1 LLRSTEAKRTAA
13 GFTLI
18 EVLVAL
24 AIVAVSLSSIGS
36 LIATTVRGTRSLEE
50 HWMRLEI
57 ARAIATALPERAQL
71 VPGKLSGEIASHR
84 WRVDVSPFIADN
96 LARPSSTPWV
106 PQTVVVTVQSPAGAT
121 MQVSTVRLHRRTGG

>member
-24 AIVAVSLSSIGS
+24 AIVAISLSSIGA
-36 LIATTVRGTRSLEE
+36 LIATTIRGTRSLEE

-57 ARAIATALPERAQL
+57 ARAIATALPERDQL
-71 VPGKLSGEIASHR
+71 VPGNLSGEIAGHR
-84 WRVDVSPFIADN
+84 WRVDVSPFIADSP
-96 LARPSSTPWV
+96 ARPSSTPWV
-106 PQTVVVTVQSPAGAT
+106 PQTVVVTVQSLAGT
-121 MQVSTVRLHRRTGG
+121 SMQVSTVRLHRRTGG